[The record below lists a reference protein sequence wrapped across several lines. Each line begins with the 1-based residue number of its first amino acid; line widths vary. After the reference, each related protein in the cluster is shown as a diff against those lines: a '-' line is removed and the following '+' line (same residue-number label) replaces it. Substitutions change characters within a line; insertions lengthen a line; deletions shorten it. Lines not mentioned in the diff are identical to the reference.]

1 VAVVR
6 QTLTVVIAYLI
17 RLLQLVAVKVVLIP
31 RLLAMA
37 VLEGVRTRLIKAL
50 ALRGK
55 AMTVAVETQTDLAV
69 AVGLVRWVVITS
81 PQVAVL
87 AVSEYL
93 LL

>member
-1 VAVVR
+1 M
-6 QTLTVVIAYLI
+6 VVIAYLVQS
-17 RLLQLVAVKVVLIP
+17 LQRVAVKVVTMRP
-31 RLLAMA
+31 PLAMG
-37 VLEGVRTRLIKAL
+37 VLEVVLTPLLRVLE
-50 ALRGK
+50 LRGK